1 MAKGRGEVKSQV
13 PGNTPRMVVSEC
25 PLFQET
31 AGRYVRSNPKVL
43 EKYVEFLKSKKENPT
58 EPFGA
63 SDKRNTPNT
72 PMSLEI
78 PGIKHAHLTHNIS
91 VFSTLSGA
99 NPSVLR
105 VYAILSHDEAGMG
118 QPVNFKVQ
126 KSMAKRMANQ
136 NFQI

>member
-1 MAKGRGEVKSQV
+1 MAKGRGEVNPNVSN
-13 PGNTPRMVVSEC
+13 NTPKMVVSEC
-25 PLFQET
+25 SLFQET
-31 AGRYVRSNPKVL
+31 AARYARSNPKVL
-43 EKYVEFLKSKKENPT
+43 EKYVEFLKSKKQNPT

-91 VFSTLSGA
+91 VFYTLSGA

-105 VYAILSHDEAGMG
+105 VYAMLTHDEAGMG

-136 NFQI
+136 NFPI